1 MQTTLAPLA
10 APFTAAAS
18 LPKRTSHRHG
28 RVMARASSADRDQAP
43 AFVSWLDGTSSKPTS
58 VQPSFS
64 WTKITS
70 PLRPRPTPQ
79 IDSCKEALRNV
90 LLGAAAAALVGA
102 APAIAPDAWAP
113 TAHAG
118 MLAADPV
125 KNAKALLRYAL
136 PIQNK
141 PIRAIQKDL
150 EQISED
156 LRIPGS
162 KSLGPI
168 AKRVRAAQAVLDRDS
183 KTIVAD
189 FAPGSADAG
198 NAALASL
205 RKGLTDFQGLI
216 DAQDKQ
222 AVPIKQQ
229 ELLNYVGDIEEAMV
243 KGFPFTVPA
252 EYSNLPQLKGRA
264 TVEMK
269 IKFTEPREDNATGGT
284 FIIVADGYNAP
295 LSAGDFV
302 DLVNRGFYDGMEIQ
316 RADGFVV
323 QTGKPSGDA
332 EGFVDADGKVR
343 RIPFEV
349 MVEGDKVPVYEET
362 LEDNGRFNEQPV
374 LPFNAFGTLALARA
388 EFDTNSASSQIFFLL
403 KESELTPT
411 GSNLL
416 DGRYAVL
423 GYIVQ
428 GQDLLKEIQ
437 VGDKIEFA
445 KVVKGLENLQL
456 PK

>member
-1 MQTTLAPLA
+1 MQIEK
-10 APFTAAAS
+10 S
-18 LPKRTSHRHG
+18 KEIMRS
-28 RVMARASSADRDQAP
+28 VM
-43 AFVSWLDGTSSKPTS
+43 V
-58 VQPSFS
+58 
-64 WTKITS
+64 
-70 PLRPRPTPQ
+70 
-79 IDSCKEALRNV
+79 
-90 LLGAAAAALVGA
+90 GAAAAALVGVA
-102 APAIAPDAWAP
+102 APASFPGTWIPQAQ
-113 TAHAG
+113 AG
-118 MLAADPV
+118 MLSADPV

-136 PIQNK
+136 PINNK

-168 AKRVRAAQAVLDRDS
+168 SKRIRAAQAVLDRDS
-183 KTIVAD
+183 KTIIAD
-189 FAPGSADAG
+189 FAPRNASAG
-198 NAALASL
+198 NSALERL
-205 RKGLTDFQGLI
+205 RTGLKEFQALT

-222 AVPIKQQ
+222 EVPIKQQ

-243 KGFPFTVPA
+243 KGFPFDVPSK
-252 EYSNLPQLKGRA
+252 YSNLPQLKGRA

-269 IKFTEPREDNATGGT
+269 IKFTDPREDNSTGGT
-284 FIIVADGYNAP
+284 MTIVADGYNAP
-295 LSAGDFV
+295 LSAGEFI
-302 DLVNRGFYDGMEIQ
+302 DLCKRGFYNNMEIQ

-323 QTGKPSGDA
+323 QTGKPEGEA
-332 EGFVDADGKVR
+332 EGFVENGEVR

-349 MVEGDKVPVYEET
+349 MVQGDKVPVYEET

-388 EFDTNSASSQIFFLL
+388 EFEPNSASSQIFFLL

-423 GYIVQ
+423 GYVTQ
-428 GQDLLKEIQ
+428 GADLLKEMQ

-445 KVVKGLENLQL
+445 KVTDGLDNLQL